1 MATKDIDIFNDQQ
14 RDSSGLVITGSNR
27 DRDLDRLESL
37 VRSKYIDPLENQ
49 AKEAIKARVQ
59 QELTKIPG
67 IARKSITSIIALADS
82 PDPNDKLVFNQIV
95 SQLNLPVNVRRMGD
109 DYMASKRFQGA
120 LGRDSN
126 IDVMAYRPD
135 EGKTQYSL
143 GAQKRFPNLL
153 GKDSSAEIS
162 ARVSTM
168 GDPEIRASFEKRF
181 ADGGTVEDTDIFDEG
196 GADQGMY
203 RADGA
208 KKSARGFLGPIKNL
222 VTGGTMTE
230 FSTDMEVDGRRIQI
244 PTMVPTL
251 SQEEIQYMQ
260 MMEPGKGFDINNP
273 FAKSII
279 TKARSHA
286 MDRLRQGKSP
296 FYQDIEGYQ
305 SGGSVDDF
313 DIFDY
318 LPSKAQLAYF
328 GSQFAPGAGLID
340 AAGEM
345 PAMPSGDVGLI
356 DAFAAEDMP
365 SLGENI
371 SRGEYFDAA
380 MQGLGV
386 LGDAM
391 YGIPVAGAAL
401 GPTVGSV
408 FKGVGAGGKAIKRG
422 IEALDPVV
430 DANRAG
436 FETNQIM
443 YHGTA
448 DTFTR
453 FEPSKTGNLGE
464 GIYFTP
470 DPAIASNRA
479 IVSSMKPKRSAGAN
493 VMPVY
498 IKRDLKYLDLD
509 YDPLTKIDIPK
520 IKSEG
525 FDGVRRFDKQGN
537 LIESN
542 IFDPDNIRPVFS
554 VDGPPTPPKV
564 ANKDD
569 LVQNFKQNQAPVGAI
584 DPDTSKPITES
595 LNRARAKRYTDNLKT
610 PAFKRREEARAA
622 GKIQDLVS
630 AERTILD
637 PNDLYGYS
645 LVPVAGDRS
654 GIGALTD
661 IRGVPL
667 SFPVAVQGGPG
678 YPLYMSGKGKGWA
691 SMQGAANQKQ
701 MNIIQAADETGM
713 APLGV
718 YTAMGR
724 EGINFSTPVVLSM
737 VGQLDYLKI
746 PKKQIA
752 AFNSAVKKGTP
763 ANPGIKDFVG
773 LNSPD
778 LVGQLTGEMASS
790 VSSGNIRKAVIEEM
804 KKPRWQ
810 NMGFPVYEDVLDTV
824 TDPALRIPRGPKGTL
839 NPAETGYSIFKGAP
853 SKPTFQD
860 PYHLSYDTVIP
871 GDYLGGLP
879 GRGVPPEI
887 MFPQN
892 FARMAQKTNVAG
904 KPLTRQQQLGS
915 LAMEPMVEP
924 VTDELIENLAKY
936 LNKTQ
941 GTNFAQGGEVEDPRI
956 SRQLGFDENDAKE
969 VALMNAGIP
978 FDYNRSGLLSLAV

>member
-1 MATKDIDIFNDQQ
+1 MAT
-14 RDSSGLVITGSNR
+14 
-27 DRDLDRLESL
+27 
-37 VRSKYIDPLENQ
+37 
-49 AKEAIKARVQ
+49 
-59 QELTKIPG
+59 
-67 IARKSITSIIALADS
+67 
-82 PDPNDKLVFNQIV
+82 
-95 SQLNLPVNVRRMGD
+95 
-109 DYMASKRFQGA
+109 
-120 LGRDSN
+120 
-126 IDVMAYRPD
+126 
-135 EGKTQYSL
+135 
-143 GAQKRFPNLL
+143 
-153 GKDSSAEIS
+153 
-162 ARVSTM
+162 
-168 GDPEIRASFEKRF
+168 
-181 ADGGTVEDTDIFDEG
+181 EDT
-196 GADQGMY
+196 
-203 RADGA
+203 
-208 KKSARGFLGPIKNL
+208 
-222 VTGGTMTE
+222 
-230 FSTDMEVDGRRIQI
+230 
-244 PTMVPTL
+244 
-251 SQEEIQYMQ
+251 
-260 MMEPGKGFDINNP
+260 
-273 FAKSII
+273 
-279 TKARSHA
+279 
-286 MDRLRQGKSP
+286 
-296 FYQDIEGYQ
+296 
-305 SGGSVDDF
+305 

-318 LPSKAQLAYF
+318 LPSRAQLAYF
-328 GSQFAPGAGLID
+328 GSQFAPGAGIID
-340 AAGEM
+340 ASGEM
-345 PAMPSGDVGLI
+345 PAMPSGDVDLI

-391 YGIPVAGAAL
+391 YGIPVAGAVL
-401 GPTVGSV
+401 GPTLGSV
-408 FKGVGAGGKAIKRG
+408 AKGVGIGGKAIKRG

-542 IFDPDNIRPVFS
+542 IFDPDNIRPVYS
-554 VDGPPTPPKV
+554 VDGPPPPPK
-564 ANKDD
+564 ANKND
-569 LVQNFKQNQAPVGAI
+569 LVENFKQNQAPVGTI

-645 LVPVAGDRS
+645 LVPVAGDRA
-654 GIGALTD
+654 GIGALLD
-661 IRGVPL
+661 IKGVPL
-667 SFPVAVQGGPG
+667 SYPVAVQAGPG
-678 YPLYMSGKGKGWA
+678 YSLLMRGKGKAWA
-691 SMQGAANQKQ
+691 SMEGAANQKQ
-701 MNIIQAADETGM
+701 MNFIQALDETGL

-718 YTAMGR
+718 YAAMGR
-724 EGINFSTPVVLSM
+724 EGINFSTPTVLSM

-746 PKKQIA
+746 PKKQLT
-752 AFNSAVKKGTP
+752 AFDSAVRKGTP

-778 LVGQLTGEMASS
+778 LVGQLIGEIPSS

-810 NMGFPVYEDVLDTV
+810 NMGFPVYEDVLQTI
-824 TDPALRIPRGPKGTL
+824 TAPELRIPRGPKGTL
-839 NPAETGYSIFKGAP
+839 NPAETGYSIFKADP
-853 SKPTFQD
+853 TKPTFKD
-860 PYHLSYDTVIP
+860 PFHLSYDTVIP

-892 FARMAQKTNVAG
+892 FARMAQKVNVAG

-941 GTNFAQGGEVEDPRI
+941 GTNYAQGGEVEDPRI

-969 VALMNAGIP
+969 VALINAGIP
-978 FDYNRSGLLSLAV
+978 FDYDRSGLLSLAV

>member
-1 MATKDIDIFNDQQ
+1 MQPVIGPARTGDIMAINAK
-14 RDSSGLVITGSNR
+14 
-27 DRDLDRLESL
+27 LE
-37 VRSKYIDPLENQ
+37 
-49 AKEAIKARVQ
+49 
-59 QELTKIPG
+59 
-67 IARKSITSIIALADS
+67 
-82 PDPNDKLVFNQIV
+82 F
-95 SQLNLPVNVRRMGD
+95 
-109 DYMASKRFQGA
+109 
-120 LGRDSN
+120 
-126 IDVMAYRPD
+126 
-135 EGKTQYSL
+135 
-143 GAQKRFPNLL
+143 
-153 GKDSSAEIS
+153 
-162 ARVSTM
+162 
-168 GDPEIRASFEKRF
+168 
-181 ADGGTVEDTDIFDEG
+181 
-196 GADQGMY
+196 
-203 RADGA
+203 
-208 KKSARGFLGPIKNL
+208 
-222 VTGGTMTE
+222 
-230 FSTDMEVDGRRIQI
+230 
-244 PTMVPTL
+244 
-251 SQEEIQYMQ
+251 
-260 MMEPGKGFDINNP
+260 
-273 FAKSII
+273 
-279 TKARSHA
+279 
-286 MDRLRQGKSP
+286 
-296 FYQDIEGYQ
+296 Q
-305 SGGSVDDF
+305 SGGLVECPNTKTIQDRIAESDLSAF
-313 DIFDY
+313 SSIGSP
-318 LPSKAQLAYF
+318 LPGTGLRYEETEPLLTPAQLAYL
-328 GSQFAPGAGLID
+328 GSMFAPGAGIAD
-340 AAGEM
+340 AAGQM
-345 PAMPSGDVGLI
+345 PAMPTSDVDLI
-356 DAFAAEDMP
+356 DAFAAENMP
-365 SLGENI
+365 SLSENI
-371 SRGEYFDAA
+371 ERGEYFDAA

-386 LGDAM
+386 VGDAM
-391 YGIPVAGAAL
+391 YAVPLAGVVL

-408 FKGVGAGGKAIKRG
+408 AKGIGVGGKAIKRG

-470 DPAIASNRA
+470 DPEIASNRA

-498 IKRDLKYLDLD
+498 IKRDLNYFDID

-520 IKSEG
+520 IKAEG

-554 VDGPPTPPKV
+554 VDGPPPPPKV
-564 ANKDD
+564 TSKDD
-569 LVQNFKQNQAPVGAI
+569 LVQNFKENQAPVGAI
-584 DPDTSKPITES
+584 DPDTSKPVTES

-661 IRGVPL
+661 IKGVPL

-701 MNIIQAADETGM
+701 MNIIQAMDETGM

-778 LVGQLTGEMASS
+778 LVGQLTGEIPSS

-810 NMGFPVYEDVLDTV
+810 NMGFPVYEDVLETV

-978 FDYNRSGLLSLAV
+978 FDCDRSGVLAIAV

>member
-1 MATKDIDIFNDQQ
+1 MATEDIDIFRDPVYEEMGLIFDPERNQYYKITDDPQYGPIRTYISPRDQSPVPPLSEARQTGDSLERLQ
-14 RDSSGLVITGSNR
+14 R
-27 DRDLDRLESL
+27 
-37 VRSKYIDPLENQ
+37 
-49 AKEAIKARVQ
+49 
-59 QELTKIPG
+59 
-67 IARKSITSIIALADS
+67 
-82 PDPNDKLVFNQIV
+82 
-95 SQLNLPVNVRRMGD
+95 
-109 DYMASKRFQGA
+109 
-120 LGRDSN
+120 
-126 IDVMAYRPD
+126 
-135 EGKTQYSL
+135 
-143 GAQKRFPNLL
+143 
-153 GKDSSAEIS
+153 IS
-162 ARVSTM
+162 AAKGVLSNK
-168 GDPEIRASFEKRF
+168 DFE
-181 ADGGTVEDTDIFDEG
+181 EYFDSE
-196 GADQGMY
+196 
-203 RADGA
+203 
-208 KKSARGFLGPIKNL
+208 ARQMKN
-222 VTGGTMTE
+222 
-230 FSTDMEVDGRRIQI
+230 
-244 PTMVPTL
+244 
-251 SQEEIQYMQ
+251 
-260 MMEPGKGFDINNP
+260 
-273 FAKSII
+273 
-279 TKARSHA
+279 
-286 MDRLRQGKSP
+286 
-296 FYQDIEGYQ
+296 YQ

-328 GSQFAPGAGLID
+328 GSQFAPGAGIID
-340 AAGEM
+340 ASGEM
-345 PAMPSGDVGLI
+345 PAMPSGDVDLI

-391 YGIPVAGAAL
+391 YGIPVAGAVL
-401 GPTVGSV
+401 GPTLGSV
-408 FKGVGAGGKAIKRG
+408 AKGVGMGGKAIKRG

-470 DPAIASNRA
+470 DPEIASNRA

-520 IKSEG
+520 IKAEG

-564 ANKDD
+564 ASKDD

-584 DPDTSKPITES
+584 DPDTSKPVTES

-701 MNIIQAADETGM
+701 MNIIQAMDETGM

-778 LVGQLTGEMASS
+778 LVGQLTGEIPSS

-810 NMGFPVYEDVLDTV
+810 NMGFPVYEDVLETV

-941 GTNFAQGGEVEDPRI
+941 GTNYAQGGKVEDPRI

>member
-1 MATKDIDIFNDQQ
+1 MAT
-14 RDSSGLVITGSNR
+14 
-27 DRDLDRLESL
+27 
-37 VRSKYIDPLENQ
+37 
-49 AKEAIKARVQ
+49 
-59 QELTKIPG
+59 
-67 IARKSITSIIALADS
+67 
-82 PDPNDKLVFNQIV
+82 
-95 SQLNLPVNVRRMGD
+95 
-109 DYMASKRFQGA
+109 
-120 LGRDSN
+120 
-126 IDVMAYRPD
+126 
-135 EGKTQYSL
+135 
-143 GAQKRFPNLL
+143 
-153 GKDSSAEIS
+153 
-162 ARVSTM
+162 
-168 GDPEIRASFEKRF
+168 
-181 ADGGTVEDTDIFDEG
+181 EDT
-196 GADQGMY
+196 
-203 RADGA
+203 
-208 KKSARGFLGPIKNL
+208 
-222 VTGGTMTE
+222 
-230 FSTDMEVDGRRIQI
+230 
-244 PTMVPTL
+244 
-251 SQEEIQYMQ
+251 
-260 MMEPGKGFDINNP
+260 
-273 FAKSII
+273 
-279 TKARSHA
+279 
-286 MDRLRQGKSP
+286 
-296 FYQDIEGYQ
+296 
-305 SGGSVDDF
+305 

-318 LPSKAQLAYF
+318 LPSRAQLTYF
-328 GSQFAPGAGLID
+328 GGQFLPGAGIAD
-340 AAGEM
+340 AAGQM
-345 PAMPSGDVGLI
+345 PPMPRGDMDLI
-356 DAFAAEDMP
+356 DAFAEENMP

-371 SRGEYFDAA
+371 ERGEYFDAA

-391 YGIPVAGAAL
+391 YGIPVAGAVL

-408 FKGVGAGGKAIKRG
+408 AKGIGVGGKAIKRG

-453 FEPSKTGNLGE
+453 FKPSKTGNLGE

-470 DPAIASNRA
+470 DPAIANNRA

-493 VMPVY
+493 IMPVY

-554 VDGPPTPPKV
+554 VDGPPTPPK
-564 ANKDD
+564 ANKND
-569 LVQNFKQNQAPVGAI
+569 LVENFKQNQAPVGTI

-645 LVPVAGDRS
+645 LVPVAGDRA
-654 GIGALTD
+654 GIGALLD
-661 IRGVPL
+661 IKGVPL
-667 SFPVAVQGGPG
+667 SYPVAVQAGPG
-678 YPLYMSGKGKGWA
+678 YSLLMRGKGKGWA
-691 SMQGAANQKQ
+691 SMEGAANQKQ
-701 MNIIQAADETGM
+701 MNFIQALDETGL

-718 YTAMGR
+718 YAAMGR
-724 EGINFSTPVVLSM
+724 EGINFSTPTVLSM

-746 PKKQIA
+746 PKKQLT
-752 AFNSAVKKGTP
+752 AFDSAVRKGTP

-778 LVGQLTGEMASS
+778 LVGQLTGEIPSS

-810 NMGFPVYEDVLDTV
+810 NMGFPVYEDVLQTI

-839 NPAETGYSIFKGAP
+839 NPAETGYSIFKAD
-853 SKPTFQD
+853 PTKATFKD
-860 PYHLSYDTVIP
+860 PFHLSYDTVIP

-892 FARMAQKTNVAG
+892 FARMAQKVNVAG

-936 LNKTQ
+936 LNKTE
-941 GTNFAQGGEVEDPRI
+941 GTNFAKGGEVEDPRI